1 MAEADPRSFW
11 QRFKRQD
18 RTEGN
23 ISVEH
28 WHDFFSDLLSCPPGE
43 PEAAAETLQPHHRG
57 YSSGD
62 VHTTAASANEPATPH
77 PLDVDI
83 TADEVLQETGVSP
96 KMLHCLQSMHAADSA
111 RVFTTAG
118 LTDTFPCTMGVKQGC
133 PLSPLLFGIYLD
145 GLQKILEAF

>member
-23 ISVEH
+23 ISVEQ

-57 YSSGD
+57 YNSGD
-62 VHTTAASANEPATPH
+62 VHTAAASANEPATPH

-83 TADEVLQETGVSP
+83 TADEVIVAVGKL
-96 KMLHCLQSMHAADSA
+96 KRNKAAGIDGIRA
-111 RVFTTAG
+111 DFLKDATELLIPQITA
-118 LTDTFPCTMGVKQGC
+118 
-133 PLSPLLFGIYLD
+133 LFN
-145 GLQKILEAF
+145 KAFVEGRL